1 MKNKNGEI
9 TSIDNYNNINRKI
22 EWINSSNDEYIF
34 SSINNGINPIIN
46 LLIDSIDRFSF
57 GELLDDDIINEKI
70 KVNIAP
76 NNYLSVNYKSKKETD
91 LINEKLIIS
100 NIEEIIDYNNI
111 DKTNLEKDEEKKK
124 DEDEDKNKN
133 KICGVFTKEDFDIKI
148 KLNHR
153 LNDSFEKKYYNP
165 LENEK
170 DNENK
175 NKFEVNIKGD
185 NNNKIVNNDDSN
197 IGKNNKEK
205 NIEIKKDI
213 INGNNNNNE
222 DDYLI
227 IVDDDNNIKEVK
239 FNNSNEYNYDLIPTN
254 NSQQIDSV
262 INTKITNSNEN
273 LNYNI
278 LNEENPKIK
287 KENIYCKDN
296 IINIHIPKEK
306 NINLPL
312 SLSSNKENKENKKD
326 ENNTFT
332 SNKITDIDVK
342 EKILELSEKL
352 EKSEKN
358 IKMIKS
364 TNDKLLEIINNFTNF
379 KISDEDKYINM
390 KKNDIKN
397 SFKDMPE
404 KKRYF
409 SPFSNNEKINLKIID
424 KNDKKKYLNKEKDNG
439 NHKKSKSF
447 NKLKVNV
454 DGNYSGKQNNKINYY
469 KINGYDLSR
478 GNKYSLIYK
487 KEKNKKVIKSKL
499 YKREKQK
506 DKNKLIRNT
515 IFLTGANNYS
525 KKIKNYD
532 NYPLD
537 SYEAINGNYL
547 YNHSFPSSRSN
558 HNKSEILMT
567 NGIGNIYQREVM
579 KLPPEQQ
586 PLFYE
591 SNTKFFINNYLY
603 TNNINTTCN
612 DTISFNE
619 QKLNFD
625 EKYNYIKPKN
635 GNNYLNIETN
645 GNKRHKNKLLDF
657 KDFQV
662 IFEEK
667 DDKLVK
673 PDENI
678 ISINQA
684 YIMNNSNS
692 NTNSDSNLEK
702 NKKVNNKISIPSLKS
717 KINFLKNNKN
727 LNINF
732 NNLKE
737 NGKITKKESGIK
749 ENGIK
754 KYNINKYSDFINQK
768 YNHLFRNQKND
779 INNNINDN
787 NIKIVSEPRINKNKN
802 QYMIPFYLI
811 NIKDLCNNIINSSN
825 TKKK

>member
-1 MKNKNGEI
+1 M
-9 TSIDNYNNINRKI
+9 
-22 EWINSSNDEYIF
+22 
-34 SSINNGINPIIN
+34 
-46 LLIDSIDRFSF
+46 
-57 GELLDDDIINEKI
+57 
-70 KVNIAP
+70 NIAP

-91 LINEKLIIS
+91 LINEKLIIN

-111 DKTNLEKDEEKKK
+111 DKNNLEKEEENKKNK
-124 DEDEDKNKN
+124 DKNKNNN

-148 KLNHR
+148 KLNHG

-175 NKFEVNIKGD
+175 NKFEINIKGD
-185 NNNKIVNNDDSN
+185 NNNKIINNDSN
-197 IGKNNKEK
+197 ISKNNKEK

-262 INTKITNSNEN
+262 INMKITNSNEN

-278 LNEENPKIK
+278 SNEENSKIK

-312 SLSSNKENKENKKD
+312 SLSFNKENKINKKD
-326 ENNTFT
+326 ENNKFT
-332 SNKITDIDVK
+332 SNKIMDIDVK

-358 IKMIKS
+358 IKMIKN
-364 TNDKLLEIINNFTNF
+364 TNDKLLEIMNNFTNF
-379 KISDEDKYINM
+379 KISDKDKYINT
-390 KKNDIKN
+390 KENNIKN
-397 SFKDMPE
+397 YFKDLPV

-409 SPFSNNEKINLKIID
+409 SPSSNNEKINLKIVD
-424 KNDKKKYLNKEKDNG
+424 KKDNKKYLNKERLNG

-447 NKLKVNV
+447 SKLKVNV
-454 DGNYSGKQNNKINYY
+454 DGNYSGKQNNSKKSYY
-469 KINGYDLSR
+469 KINGYDLSK

-591 SNTKFFINNYLY
+591 SSTKFFINNYLY

-667 DDKLVK
+667 DDKSVK

-678 ISINQA
+678 ININQA
-684 YIMNNSNS
+684 YILNNSKI
-692 NTNSDSNLEK
+692 NSDSNLEK
-702 NKKVNNKISIPSLKS
+702 NKKCYNKICIPSLKS
-717 KINFLKNNKN
+717 KINSLKNNKN

-732 NNLKE
+732 NNMKE

-779 INNNINDN
+779 INNNNNILNDN
-787 NIKIVSEPRINKNKN
+787 NAKIVNKSQINKSKN
-802 QYMIPFYLI
+802 EYMIPFYLI
-811 NIKDLCNNIINSSN
+811 NIKDLCNNIINTSN